1 MRRNFIILVMLNIL
15 CCVNLVALAQSKSLP
30 GKIIDETG
38 VPVPHASISLKGKSG
53 GVVSKD
59 NGEFTISSTG
69 SGTLVISAVGF
80 VTQEINISGLQRLD
94 VTMKKTNEQ
103 LESVVVTA
111 FGIRREKN
119 TLPYAAQQIS
129 GDDLNKTRVANVAS
143 GLSGKIS
150 GLQITQGNGIG
161 GSVNAVIRG
170 SKSLSG
176 NNQAMFVIDG
186 VPIDNSTNNSG
197 GQQRGGGGYDYGNAA
212 ADINPDD
219 VASINVLKG
228 AAATALYGSRAANG
242 VIMITTKKPKSGF
255 NITVNSGLIVGTV
268 DKSTY
273 IKLQEE
279 YGGGRSTALDQNGFY
294 L

>member
-1 MRRNFIILVMLNIL
+1 MRRNIIILLLLIIS
-15 CCVNLVALAQSKSLP
+15 CCVNQSTIAQTTNLP
-30 GKIIDETG
+30 GKILDESG
-38 VPVPHASISLKGKSG
+38 LPVSNASINFKGKSG

-59 NGEFTISSTG
+59 NGDFTISSTG

-80 VTQEINISGLQRLD
+80 VTQEISINGVPRVD
-94 VTMKKTNEQ
+94 VTLKKSNTE

-111 FGIRREKN
+111 YGIRREKN

-129 GDDLNKTRVANVAS
+129 GDDLNKTRIANVAS

-150 GLQITQGNGIG
+150 GLQITQGNGVG

-212 ADINPDD
+212 ADIN
-219 VASINVLKG
+219 
-228 AAATALYGSRAANG
+228 
-242 VIMITTKKPKSGF
+242 
-255 NITVNSGLIVGTV
+255 
-268 DKSTY
+268 
-273 IKLQEE
+273 
-279 YGGGRSTALDQNGFY
+279 
-294 L
+294 